1 MKKKLSIV
9 SLMLISLLI
18 YIIQN
23 KFPSFR
29 SYQIDFFVI
38 YSVISVIFLK
48 NYGAFIICLLIGL
61 TQDVLSGNILGIN
74 ALSKIDVGYI
84 SFVLVNRINV
94 NIKSIAFLIFMLA
107 CFVDFIIVY
116 IIGNWFDLY
125 HNMLGLKELLI
136 KFLLT
141 SIIGCLILF
150 LFKKI
155 VKDPYLEYEEQFLM

>member
-29 SYQIDFFVI
+29 IYQIDFFVI

-48 NYGAFIICLLIGL
+48 SYGAFIICLLIGL

-107 CFVDFIIVY
+107 CFVDFFIVY